1 MGCTRRPLAA
11 LAVAAVVLAG
21 CGDDDTSGGTTAPV
35 DGELQP
41 AEDANAKED
50 ADGAVTGT
58 IGEPARLVNE
68 FGQDVTVTLRS
79 VEVVDDAE
87 QGHLLVVD
95 VRPENATDDSQ
106 NAPEIELWCG
116 EEQMAF
122 YGGSYEWQE
131 MPAGTF
137 LEGTREFEYPDG
149 CDAEVRAIGARRQWR
164 VDPLAGRPVTVALA
178 VLQRRA

>member
-1 MGCTRRPLAA
+1 MRSTHRRLAV
-11 LAVAAVVLAG
+11 LAVAAVLAAG
-21 CGDDDTSGGTTAPV
+21 CGDDDATTDVPAPG

-41 AEDANAKED
+41 ADEVNAQVD

-58 IGEPARLVNE
+58 IGEPARLVND

-87 QGHLLVVD
+87 QGQLLVAD
-95 VRPENATDDSQ
+95 VRAENSTDDSQ

-116 EEQMAF
+116 DEQMAF
-122 YGGSYEWQE
+122 YGGSYDWQE

-137 LEGTREFEYPDG
+137 LEGTREFEYRDD
-149 CDAEVRAIGARRQWR
+149 CDAEVRATALVGNGESIRWQ
-164 VDPLAGRPVTVALA
+164 VDP
-178 VLQRRA
+178 